1 MERLRKTLILLL
13 VAGIPAAA
21 PPLLH
26 PVPSLCFTAGP
37 LTYQFSPP
45 GGRPDIRVQVGE
57 RAAQP
62 DLRIQLVD
70 RVELAD
76 FVLIDDDQ
84 AALGNVCHAAG
95 LVKSVA
101 LVADGSAPDVRVA
114 LSPEPDDGA
123 YKLFLRSARVSP
135 AQAAALF
142 AAMRQHDSPQV
153 AAAR

>member
-1 MERLRKTLILLL
+1 MERLRKTLVLLL

-26 PVPSLCFTAGP
+26 PAPALCFTAGP
-37 LTYQFSPP
+37 LTYKFPA
-45 GGRPDIRVQVGE
+45 GGRPDLRVQVGE
-57 RAAQP
+57 GTTRP

-76 FVLIDDDQ
+76 FALVDDDQ
-84 AALGNVCHAAG
+84 ASLGNVCHAAG
-95 LVKSVA
+95 PVKSVA
-101 LVADGSAPDVRVA
+101 LVADGNASDVRVA
-114 LSPEPDDGA
+114 WSSEPDDGA

-142 AAMRQHDSPQV
+142 AAMRQHDSPQL

>member
-21 PPLLH
+21 PALH
-26 PVPSLCFTAGP
+26 PTSTPCFAAGP
-37 LTYQFSPP
+37 LTYQFLSA
-45 GGRPDIRVQVGE
+45 GGRPDLRVLVGE
-57 RAAQP
+57 NTARP
-62 DLRIQLVD
+62 DLRVQLVD
-70 RVELAD
+70 RVETAD
-76 FVLIDDDQ
+76 FVLVDDDQ
-84 AALGNVCHAAG
+84 ATRGNVCHAAG

-101 LVADGSAPDVRVA
+101 LVVDGNAPDVRVA
-114 LSPEPDDGA
+114 LSLKPDDGA

-142 AAMRQHDSPQV
+142 AAMRQQDSPQV